1 MSARRGA
8 RASSRRAGFTLMEVV
23 FAVAIVATALIALQA
38 TVAGSIQSA
47 GSSVNRRAARE
58 ECRAK
63 LEEILAGVASPDG
76 GGDFEDRPGFTWSAR
91 TEELTVGM
99 PDKATEVV
107 KVVVLEVQFPVA
119 SGGGGGGKDGGGSSA
134 AQEGME
140 TITMASV
147 LPPDDEQQQP
157 AQPGTGQ

>member
-1 MSARRGA
+1 MSGRRGA
-8 RASSRRAGFTLMEVV
+8 RASRSRRGAFTLMEVV

-119 SGGGGGGKDGGGSSA
+119 SGGGGGKDGGGSSTVE
-134 AQEGME
+134 EGME

-147 LPPDDEQQQP
+147 LPPDDEQQQA

>member
-1 MSARRGA
+1 M
-8 RASSRRAGFTLMEVV
+8 SRRPRRSSGFTLMEVV
-23 FAVAIVATALIALQA
+23 FAVAIVATTLVALQA
-38 TVAGSIQSA
+38 AVAGSIQTA

-76 GGDFEDRPGFTWSAR
+76 GGEIEDRPGFRWSAR

-107 KVVVLEVQFPVA
+107 KVVILEVQFPVFSSA
-119 SGGGGGGKDGGGSSA
+119 GGGDGGA
-134 AQEGME
+134 TVEEGME

-147 LPPDDEQQQP
+147 LPPDEQQ
-157 AQPGTGQ
+157 AGAGGTGR

>member
-1 MSARRGA
+1 MTRPMTRSRR
-8 RASSRRAGFTLMEVV
+8 RRPRAGFTLMEVV

-76 GGDFEDRPGFTWSAR
+76 GG
-91 TEELTVGM
+91 
-99 PDKATEVV
+99 
-107 KVVVLEVQFPVA
+107 
-119 SGGGGGGKDGGGSSA
+119 GGKDGGATTSTA
-134 AQEGME
+134 EEGME

-147 LPPDDEQQQP
+147 MPFDEAQQQP
-157 AQPGTGQ
+157 AAGTGQ

>member
-1 MSARRGA
+1 MRRRRGER
-8 RASSRRAGFTLMEVV
+8 RAAGFTLMEVV

-63 LEEILAGVASPDG
+63 LEEILAGVESPDG

-99 PDKATEVV
+99 PEKATEVV
-107 KVVVLEVQFPVA
+107 QVVIIEVQFPVF
-119 SGGGGGGKDGGGSSA
+119 SGGGGGKDGGSSTA
-134 AQEGME
+134 EEGME

-147 LPPDDEQQQP
+147 MPPDDEQQQP
-157 AQPGTGQ
+157 GTGQ

>member
-1 MSARRGA
+1 MSARFRA
-8 RASSRRAGFTLMEVV
+8 RRRGFTLMEVV

-63 LEEILAGVASPDG
+63 LEEILAGAASPDG

-91 TEELTVGM
+91 TEDLTVGM
-99 PDKATEVV
+99 PEKATEVV
-107 KVVVLEVQFPVA
+107 KVVVIEVQFPVF
-119 SGGGGGGKDGGGSSA
+119 SGGGGGKDGGA
-134 AQEGME
+134 AASTTAEEGME

-147 LPPDDEQQQP
+147 LPFDDQQQP
-157 AQPGTGQ
+157 AAGTGQ